1 MSGKA
6 APFRAAIACGGTGGH
21 LFPGLA
27 VAEALHSR
35 GHEVLLLVSEKE
47 IDGTALAA
55 HPEFRAEK
63 LPSVGMPSMVVSP
76 ATIGFLKRLWES
88 HRRCGAVYRKFR
100 PDAVLGMGGFTS
112 TAPVVA
118 ARWRGL
124 PAFIHE
130 SNAIP
135 GRANKIAARFA
146 TNVLL
151 GFGDCRTHFPSSECI
166 VTGTPVRKNLGRP
179 LPRAEAAKVFGLDPA
194 LPVLLVTGGSQ
205 GASGINQLLFKTVP
219 LLAKPGIQ
227 IIHLT
232 GKNDD
237 RLAAANYQREG
248 IPHHVAP
255 FHHRMEEAYSVADL
269 VVSRA
274 GASSLSEL
282 CLFGLPA
289 ILIPYPH
296 ATADHQAANAS
307 ILVREGAA
315 EMVAESEAVP
325 ELFAAKIQ
333 NLLGDAARRAEMAAA
348 ARRIS
353 PADAAAA
360 VADVVERS
368 VLGGSK

>member
-1 MSGKA
+1 
-6 APFRAAIACGGTGGH
+6 
-21 LFPGLA
+21 
-27 VAEALHSR
+27 
-35 GHEVLLLVSEKE
+35 
-47 IDGTALAA
+47 
-55 HPEFRAEK
+55 
-63 LPSVGMPSMVVSP
+63 
-76 ATIGFLKRLWES
+76 
-88 HRRCGAVYRKFR
+88 
-100 PDAVLGMGGFTS
+100 
-112 TAPVVA
+112 
-118 ARWRGL
+118 
-124 PAFIHE
+124 
-130 SNAIP
+130 
-135 GRANKIAARFA
+135 
-146 TNVLL
+146 
-151 GFGDCRTHFPSSECI
+151 
-166 VTGTPVRKNLGRP
+166 
-179 LPRAEAAKVFGLDPA
+179 
-194 LPVLLVTGGSQ
+194 VTGGSQ